1 MKDGNPFV
9 SAVIVAAGGAT
20 RMGMNKMLL
29 DLGSR
34 TVFERTVDA
43 FEECGAI
50 DEVVI
55 VSSKE
60 NTARYRELVRQ
71 NLYSK
76 VTSIV
81 SGGPTRQE
89 SVRIGLTACDRRAD
103 LVAVHDGARPLIK
116 PDTIVKAVDLASEY
130 GAAAAAIK
138 SRDSIKTI
146 DAEGFAVGTVDRD
159 TTILV
164 QTPQVFRRDMIVEA
178 HERAAADGFSGT
190 DDCALVE
197 RMGVRIKLVFL
208 TYFNIKL
215 TVPDDLALA
224 KAVLTVRG
232 KL

>member
-1 MKDGNPFV
+1 MEKDIPFV
-9 SAVIVAAGGAT
+9 SAIIVAAGGAT

-29 DLGSR
+29 DLGSKN
-34 TVFERTVDA
+34 VFERTVEA

-50 DEVVI
+50 DEIIV

-60 NTARYRELVRQ
+60 NTARYRELVRA
-71 NLYSK
+71 NTYAK
-76 VTSIV
+76 VTAIV
-81 SGGPTRQE
+81 TGGATRQE
-89 SVRIGLTACDRRAD
+89 SVRIGLGACSKSTE
-103 LVAVHDGARPLIK
+103 LVAIHDGARPLIK
-116 PDTIVKAVDLASEY
+116 KDTIEKTVGWAGEY
-130 GAAAAAIK
+130 GAAAAAIR

-146 DAEGFAVGTVDRD
+146 DDEGFAVGTVDRD
-159 TTILV
+159 KTILV
-164 QTPQVFRRDMIVEA
+164 QTPQVFKRDLIVQA
-178 HERAAADGFSGT
+178 HEKAAAEGFSGT

-197 RMGVRIKLVFL
+197 RMGVRVKLVFL